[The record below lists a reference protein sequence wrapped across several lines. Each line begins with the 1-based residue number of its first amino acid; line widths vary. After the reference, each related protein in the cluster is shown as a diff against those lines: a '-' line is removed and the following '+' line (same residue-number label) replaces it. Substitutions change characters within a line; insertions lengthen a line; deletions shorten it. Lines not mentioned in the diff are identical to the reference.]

1 MISIPQHPASATT
14 IFLDQPPSCLQ
25 FCPAAP
31 NNFIIGTY
39 LLSENKDSDGNVQQT
54 KTGSLQLWNL
64 NPLNHELSLIQ
75 RLSLPYA
82 VFDLHFHPRDPSI
95 LAIATSAASVALFK
109 VSTDPKPTISLL
121 WALPVHEDPS
131 IPALFLAWAPQNWF
145 PRSEQDGFAVTFSDG
160 RTSVYGTVSADK
172 AEAALTEQSN
182 IIEQGTFEATQPI
195 EVWFVALAS
204 LRDPA
209 STEERSI
216 PHLFTGND
224 FGSLHTRQFS
234 AQAREGEEPLAPLVL
249 DYDDRARHHTA
260 GVTSILPLPLPLR
273 EGAPLLVTGSYDEY
287 LRVYHATRRGQVL
300 AEECLGG
307 GVWRLQLLKTEQRP
321 ASETEG
327 EGWRFLI
334 LASCMHAG
342 TRVVAVTWKPKGADD
357 SGSEWSIDVL
367 AQFTEHESMNYA
379 SDVWKAEGG
388 YDLEGKDISELV
400 LVSSSFYDRRVCI
413 WRVDLQTEQPPIQSE
428 G

>member
-1 MISIPQHPASATT
+1 MSPIPQHPKSAAT

-31 NNFIIGTY
+31 DNFIIGTY
-39 LLSENKDSDGNVQQT
+39 LLSENKDNDGNVQQT

-64 NPLNHELSLIQ
+64 NPLNNELSLIQ
-75 RLSLPYA
+75 KLSLPYA
-82 VFDLHFHPRDPSI
+82 VFDLHFHPRDASI

-109 VSTDPKPTISLL
+109 VSTGPETTISHL
-121 WALPVHEDPS
+121 WDLPVHEDPS
-131 IPALFLAWAPQNWF
+131 TPALFLAWAPQNWF
-145 PRSEQDGFAVTFSDG
+145 PRREQDGFAVTFSDG
-160 RTSVYGTVSADK
+160 RTSVYGTTSADK
-172 AEAALTEQSN
+172 AELTEQSS
-182 IIEQGTFEATQPI
+182 IIELGTFEATQTI

-204 LRDPA
+204 LRDP
-209 STEERSI
+209 SSGSEEPSL
-216 PHLFTGND
+216 PYLFTGDD
-224 FGSLHTRQFS
+224 FGSLHTRQLS
-234 AQAREGEEPLAPLVL
+234 EQAAVEGEEPLAPLVL
-249 DYDDRARHHTA
+249 DYDDRARHHTG
-260 GVTSILPLPLPLR
+260 GVTSILPLPLPLS
-273 EGAPLLVTGSYDEY
+273 EGAPLLLTGSYDDC

-307 GVWRLQLLKTEQRP
+307 GVWRLQLLKTEQKP

-327 EGWRFLI
+327 EEWRFLI

-342 TRVVAVTWKPKGADD
+342 TRVVAVTWKPRRVDD

-388 YDLEGKDISELV
+388 YDLEGKDISEL
-400 LVSSSFYDRRVCI
+400 F
-413 WRVDLQTEQPPIQSE
+413 QSE
-428 G
+428 A